1 MTRRL
6 YLMVTLALA
15 VLVVTAGQQLAA
27 QQPAVQQPA
36 GQQPAA
42 DGGRNNPDRFEAEIR
57 KYEEADRTNPP
68 APGSIVF
75 IGSSSIRRWQALGED
90 FPGLPV
96 LNRGFGGSEYP
107 DLVRYAERLVAPV
120 KPKMVVFYAGDNDV
134 SRGRTP
140 EQIEADIRELA
151 GKVHRALPQT
161 RIVFMSIKPSLSRW
175 KYVEQMRQANERMR
189 KFVAEDPRRIYVDV
203 FTPMLGADG
212 QPRPELYVEDGL
224 HLTRVGERL
233 WASILEPVLNPKT

>member
-36 GQQPAA
+36 GQQPAEA
-42 DGGRNNPDRFEAEIR
+42 GRNNPDRFEADIR

-233 WASILEPVLNPKT
+233 WTSILEPVLNPKS